1 MSHSKPYA
9 NVESYFNAKSD
20 SDGDSNTEPDSNSH
34 NDAESDTDC
43 YADPD
48 FYSDAFD
55 DPVTYVNAK
64 YDAKSGR
71 YSYYD
76 ADGNFVSGTYTRFN
90 APLVLGE
97 AGGDRCNS

>member
-1 MSHSKPYA
+1 MANSKPYALSDTYA

-20 SDGDSNTEPDSNSH
+20 ADSNTEP
-34 NDAESDTDC
+34 ESDTDC

-76 ADGNFVSGTYTRFN
+76 ADGNFISGTYTRFN
-90 APLVLGE
+90 SPVVLGE
-97 AGGDRCNS
+97 AGSDRCNP

>member
-1 MSHSKPYA
+1 MRCSNPESNTDCYA
-9 NVESYFNAKSD
+9 ESD
-20 SDGDSNTEPDSNSH
+20 SNPNNDAESDTDCYAESDFYSH

-55 DPVTYVNAK
+55 APVTYVNAK

-90 APLVLGE
+90 APLVLG
-97 AGGDRCNS
+97 